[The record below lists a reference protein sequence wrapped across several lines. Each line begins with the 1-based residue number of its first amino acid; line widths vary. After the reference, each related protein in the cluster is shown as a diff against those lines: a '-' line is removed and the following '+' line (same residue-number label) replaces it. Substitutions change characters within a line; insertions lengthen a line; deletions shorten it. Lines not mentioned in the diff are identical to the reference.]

1 MVVKKARYMTARER
15 YRAILRREETDRI
28 PVMFWHPRTSTF
40 AAWRKQGLSQEQQD
54 NWTQWIGTDTLTG
67 IGKLDCGPLPE
78 FEETTLE
85 VKGNLRIWIDNMGA
99 KRMDAINQP
108 TAGFQTRRYLEFPI
122 KSPEDFEEMK
132 KRYDPHSP
140 GRVTIGKGAA
150 ALAQEFAEPSFELQS
165 TSCNNTD
172 MPVIIE
178 LPGLY
183 WRARDW
189 CGFEGLSIMFHDQPN
204 LVHEMMEFWT
214 WFLIEL
220 CKEPF
225 SQHKVDQVILGED
238 MAYKTASMIS
248 PAHIRAFMLPL
259 YKKLHTFFREHGV
272 DCLTMDSDGH
282 NSQIL
287 EVMYPEGLTGI
298 SPVEIAANN
307 DPAVYLAKY
316 PKLHLYGG
324 IDKRELRFD
333 KDRTRAEIAKRF
345 RTAWEYGGY
354 IPSVDHATPP
364 DVPLRNFLYM
374 VELAKGFARGENID
388 TYEPPCE
395 LEQQL
400 GPIEEMFDH
409 RKAIAGAYGQEE
421 AD

>member
-1 MVVKKARYMTARER
+1 
-15 YRAILRREETDRI
+15 
-28 PVMFWHPRTSTF
+28 MFWDPRTSTF
-40 AAWRKQGLSQEQQD
+40 AAWRKQGLSQQQQD
-54 NWTQWIGTDTLTG
+54 NWTQWVDLDTLTG

-78 FEETTLE
+78 FNETTLE
-85 VKGNLRIWIDNMGA
+85 VKGNLRIWIDNMGV
-99 KRMDAINQP
+99 KRLDAINQP
-108 TAGFQTRRYLEFPI
+108 TAGFQTRRYLEFPVM
-122 KSPEDFEEMK
+122 SSEDFEEMK
-132 KRYDPHSP
+132 KRYNPHAP
-140 GRVTIGKGAA
+140 ERGTNEQGEVEWRGLV
-150 ALAQEFAEPSFELQS
+150 E
-165 TSCNNTD
+165 SCNNAEV
-172 MPVIIE
+172 PVVVTF
-178 LPGLY
+178 PGLY

-189 CGFEGLSIMFHDQPN
+189 CGFEALSMMFYDQPN

-225 SQHKVDQVILGED
+225 AHIKVDQVILNED
-238 MAYKTASMIS
+238 MAYKTAAMIS
-248 PAHIRAFMLPL
+248 PAHMREFMLPR

-298 SPVEIAANN
+298 SPVEVAANN
-307 DPAVYLAKY
+307 DPAGYLAKY
-316 PKLHLYGG
+316 PKLYLYGA

-333 KDRTRAEIAKRF
+333 KDRARAEVAKRF

-364 DVPLRNFLYM
+364 DVPLRNFLYV
-374 VELAKGFARGENID
+374 VELAKGFAHGKNIN
-388 TYEPPCE
+388 TYEPPPCE

-409 RKAIAGAYGQEE
+409 RKAVARAYAEEE
-421 AD
+421 ADY